1 MRIGEIS
8 PQRVREF
15 VAAWPAY
22 ARDGGNPLWMDE
34 DSLRTLQ
41 ERNLRRQLEL
51 VAAAGPYYRDLFKRE
66 KVAVESIRTLRDLER
81 IPVTCK
87 ERYLKSP
94 LAFLLVTDPPQALD
108 ATYEI
113 TYTSGATPGSLS
125 PIPVLKLYD
134 HGVKYYTVHAQHAS
148 VAVILS

>member
-81 IPVTCK
+81 LPVTSK
-87 ERYLKSP
+87 KRYLKSP